1 MTGSPRRR
9 TDDLFVRRM
18 GHKLQ
23 RVKIT
28 MAEKRRAT
36 ARVENGDE
44 SPSKAELQRRM
55 EATRESISQTV
66 DEIKETVTEQYENVK
81 ETVSEVLDWKEQ
93 FQKNPLVWGVG
104 AVAVGLAVGYSIAL
118 MRQGDKT
125 HARRGRANS
134 QDNDF
139 TDTVFDGLATLGQ
152 SYLLPAVAHKVEE
165 LFGLD
170 ISEELLGRRILPKRA
185 APQKSIAKKTGA
197 TKKRTTKKRSAK
209 KSGTKKSGAK

>member
-1 MTGSPRRR
+1 
-9 TDDLFVRRM
+9 
-18 GHKLQ
+18 
-23 RVKIT
+23 

-36 ARVENGDE
+36 ARAAAVDE

-55 EATRESISQTV
+55 EETRESISQTV
-66 DEIKETVTEQYENVK
+66 DEIKDTVSEQYENVK

-125 HARRGRANS
+125 HARRGRSAA
-134 QDNDF
+134 QDHDF

-170 ISEELLGRRILPKRA
+170 ISEELLGRRILPKRVA
-185 APQKSIAKKTGA
+185 GRKSSTKKTGA
-197 TKKRTTKKRSAK
+197 KKKSAAKKRASK
-209 KSGTKKSGAK
+209 KSSTK

>member
-1 MTGSPRRR
+1 M
-9 TDDLFVRRM
+9 V
-18 GHKLQ
+18 
-23 RVKIT
+23 
-28 MAEKRRAT
+28 EKRRAT
-36 ARVENGDE
+36 ARAADGDE

-55 EATRESISQTV
+55 EETRESISQTV
-66 DEIKETVTEQYENVK
+66 DEIKDTVSEQYENVK

-125 HARRGRANS
+125 HARRGRAS
-134 QDNDF
+134 SRDNDF

-170 ISEELLGRRILPKRA
+170 ISEELLGRRILPQRTA
-185 APQKSIAKKTGA
+185 VRKSSAKKTGA
-197 TKKRTTKKRSAK
+197 KKKGTTKKRGAK
-209 KSGTKKSGAK
+209 KSSAR

>member
-1 MTGSPRRR
+1 
-9 TDDLFVRRM
+9 
-18 GHKLQ
+18 
-23 RVKIT
+23 
-28 MAEKRRAT
+28 MAEKRRVAVR
-36 ARVENGDE
+36 AGFVDE

-55 EATRESISQTV
+55 EETRESISQTV
-66 DEIKETVTEQYENVK
+66 DEIKDTVTEQYENVK
-81 ETVSEVLDWKEQ
+81 ETVGEVLDWKEQ

-125 HARRGRANS
+125 HARKGRAGS
-134 QDNDF
+134 QDSDF

-185 APQKSIAKKTGA
+185 APTKKSSTKKTGA
-197 TKKRTTKKRSAK
+197 KKKSAAKKRVS
-209 KSGTKKSGAK
+209 KKSGAK